1 MWKNYSQRLEM
12 QIISKET
19 FTKNKIKTSKKKTEE
34 VFLLLNYLKKHPIRL
49 IKN

>member
-34 VFLLLNYLKKHPIRL
+34 VFFAFELLKKTSG
-49 IKN
+49 KTY